1 VHLVQAQGGTAVV
14 RRRAAI
20 AALFVI
26 AADQITKSAVVAA
39 LREGESQ
46 PIIGDLLRL
55 THIKNT
61 GAAFGMLRGLGGVLA
76 LAALVGV
83 IAFAAVVV
91 RQPPPLTSIGAA
103 LVAAGA
109 MGNLI
114 DRLFREGGVVDF
126 VDFRYWPAFNVADSA
141 ITIGAVLLLWAG
153 MREGSGSA
161 KEASPTG
168 GEPDEPAHR
177 GS

>member
-1 VHLVQAQGGTAVV
+1 VALLVIV
-14 RRRAAI
+14 
-20 AALFVI
+20 
-26 AADQITKSAVVAA
+26 ADQVTKFAVVAA

-55 THIKNT
+55 THIRNT
-61 GAAFGMLRGLGGVLA
+61 GAAFGMLQGLGGVLA

-91 RQPPPLTSIGAA
+91 RQPPPMTSLGAA

-109 MGNLI
+109 SGNLL
-114 DRLFREGGVVDF
+114 DRLFRDGGVVDF
-126 VDFRYWPAFNVADSA
+126 VDFRFWPAFNVADSA
-141 ITIGAVLLLWAG
+141 ITVGAILLLWAG
-153 MREGSGSA
+153 MREGSGPA
-161 KEASPTG
+161 KETSPAG